1 MQDINWMAGGPQGAG
16 VDSAANIFGRACG
29 YGGLYVYGKREYHS
43 NIKGLHSYFHLRV
56 SDHEVRANVNDVD
69 LLAAFD
75 AEAVVRHIGE
85 VVPGGGIIV
94 DREQIGTKVLEIPT
108 FPMEFKEELRK
119 YMDQRGL
126 GETLNDFLENAKKD
140 GVHVF
145 LVPYMDLLKTTAAKL
160 GADKISTVMRMINVL
175 TLGISF
181 GILKYDE
188 SLVEKAIKAIFSDKP
203 KIADMNILALR
214 VAHDYLNQTF
224 KEDFPRVLQKVE
236 TSEERIF
243 LSGNEAV
250 AMGKILGGC
259 RVQTYYPITPAADE
273 SEYLEAHEILK
284 TKAGEGS
291 ILVVQTEDEIA
302 AINSA
307 SGAAMAGARAATSTS
322 GPGFSLMVEGLSWA
336 GNSEVPVVITYYQR
350 GSPATGLPTRFGQA
364 DLRFALHAGHGE
376 FPRIVLASGDI
387 QECFYDAAMAFNYA
401 ERYQLPVIHLVDKAL
416 ANSSQTYKTFDA
428 GKFRIQRGEI
438 VTEIKPEDQP
448 YRRFRFTETGISP
461 RAFLGTE
468 NVVQWYTG
476 DEHNEI
482 GHISE
487 EPFNRDRMVEK
498 RMKKLNLVE
507 KEIPLEEKVNF
518 YGDKY
523 SKNLVLSWGSPKG
536 PILESIDM
544 LKGEGI
550 SLGFVQ
556 ARMLQPLPRGFF
568 ANLFRTAEKIIDVEN
583 NYLGQ
588 LGGVVKQETGIAPN
602 FYVLKYN
609 GRPISTT
616 ELYHALKNILTGQA
630 QERQVLTYGS

>member
-1 MQDINWMAGGPQGAG
+1 MKDINWMAGGPQGAG

-29 YGGLYVYGKREYHS
+29 YGGLFVYGKREYHS

-56 SDHEVRANVNDVD
+56 SDHEIGANVNDVD

-75 AEAVVRHIGE
+75 AETVVRHIGE
-85 VVPGGGIIV
+85 VVPHGGIIV
-94 DREQIGTKVLEIPT
+94 DREQIGTKVLSIPT
-108 FPMEFKEELRK
+108 FPTEFKEELQK
-119 YMDQRGL
+119 NMDQKGL
-126 GETLNDFLENAKKD
+126 GETVNDLLENAKKN
-140 GVHVF
+140 GVHIF
-145 LVPYMDLLKTTAAKL
+145 LVPYMDLLKQTAAKI
-160 GADKISTVMRMINVL
+160 GVDKLSTLTRMINVL

-181 GILKYDE
+181 AILKYDR

-203 KIADMNILALR
+203 KIADTNIIALR
-214 VAHDYLNQTF
+214 SAYDYLDQTY
-224 KEDFPRVLQKVE
+224 KDDFPWTLLKLE

-250 AMGKILGGC
+250 ALGKVLGGC

-273 SEYLEAHEILK
+273 SEYLEAHELLK
-284 TKAGEGS
+284 TTTGNGS

-307 SGAAMAGARAATSTS
+307 SGAALAGARAATSTS

-364 DLRFALHAGHGE
+364 DLRFAIHAGHGE

-387 QECFYDAAMAFNYA
+387 QECFYDAALSFNYA
-401 ERYQLPVIHLVDKAL
+401 ERYQLPVIHLIDKAM
-416 ANSSQTYKTFDA
+416 ANSSQTYKTFDTS
-428 GKFRIQRGEI
+428 KVKIERGDI
-438 VTEIKPEDQP
+438 VTEVKPEDQP
-448 YRRFRFTETGISP
+448 YRRFRFTERGISP
-461 RAFLGTE
+461 RAFLGTK

-476 DEHNEI
+476 DEHNEE

-487 EPFNRDRMVEK
+487 EPFNRDKMVEK
-498 RMKKLNLVE
+498 RMKKLELAE
-507 KEIPLEEKVNF
+507 KEIPIGEKVNF
-518 YGDKY
+518 YGDTG
-523 SKNLVLSWGSPKG
+523 SKNLVMSWGSPKG
-536 PILESIDM
+536 AVLEALED
-544 LKGEGI
+544 LKREDF

-556 ARMLQPLPRGFF
+556 ARMLSPLPREYFV
-568 ANLFRTAEKIIDVEN
+568 NLFKNVEKIIDVEN

-588 LGGVVKQETGIAPN
+588 LGGVMKEETGISPN

-616 ELYHALKNILTGQA
+616 EVYDALKKILGGQA
-630 QERQVLTYGS
+630 PKTQVLTYGS